1 MVDYIKNDKMKIQN
15 KHINIRILLLLVSSF
30 FFTPLLKAQFTI
42 TENFKGSSV
51 ASNIIL
57 GGNPSATLTSG
68 VADPL
73 NNGWLRLTTDAANQ
87 RGFAYINTPFP
98 STLGVYIEFEYKT
111 WRSRAD
117 NTYNGADGFSVFLF
131 DANTPFR
138 IGGFGGSLGYAQN
151 ADSNP
156 KALGLAGAY
165 LGIGFDE
172 YGNYVQSSEGKI
184 GGTTSLRPNSI
195 ALRGPE
201 SRNYLY
207 LNHNQLQTSP
217 SLNGVN
223 SIDYNTVTT
232 TRPTDAQFYRRVKVF
247 IEPIGTPA
255 SPKYRVRVLW
265 RTTPTGSDV
274 SLVTYGQA
282 TNEVIGPIPSNL
294 KMGFAASTGGG
305 FNYHEIRNL
314 LITTTGGVRVQKE
327 VDKVNAL
334 PGEQLTYTINVYNE
348 NVLPV
353 TNLKLTDN
361 IKDGNGNLINLSD
374 FQISSITF
382 NNNEKANNTA
392 SGFTSGLPKTTGFT
406 NPFSTTMTLDGN
418 ASASFTIVGT
428 VKNSMAG
435 KVLKNSVELDVSDIG
450 FTDSDLT
457 NNFSTVST
465 TILNPNVDLKI
476 EKGISNN
483 GIAQAAGNTYTIVVS
498 NVSSINKPATNADKK
513 VSVTDV
519 IPAGLTIIGT
529 PSGTGWTLSQSGNN
543 LTFTRRDALQAQYAY
558 PPITINVTPIA
569 GGGPWTN
576 AAILTYADDTNTENN
591 SSSVDLRWVNY
602 WHGTIDTD
610 WAKIGNWTANYVPT
624 SGQDI
629 EFATTANNG
638 PSGDG
643 NKKGA
648 AIKNLHLDKDRIIGD
663 LINKSDKDLIVTTE
677 NQLIINEQVRSDN
690 TGGIVVNAT
699 HDKASGTLIF
709 KKSVFNS
716 NVKATVQFYNKAYA
730 CDNCGFFRKQWQYFG
745 IPVRS
750 AEFPYNDIEG
760 DETVNKWDETFN
772 GDKWQVVSGALDAFK
787 GYQITNSSNVQPT
800 GVYNLKGVLNVSD
813 ASVALTK
820 TNAVNYSGTNL
831 VSNSYTAAI
840 PISADAMT
848 FPTGTE
854 QTVYLFNTGTRD
866 QWRKLNGSAINQS
879 GYKSG
884 QYLAVPVNLGGTANF
899 PDRIPSMHAFM
910 LQTSANGSL
919 NINYNKLI
927 KNTAVNLGDGTQI
940 TTRSVGSFNNASF
953 SEQANTIQQLPS
965 LVMDVIGEESADRVW
980 IFQQSSAT
988 HDFDNGWDGR
998 KMLEEGIAQL
1008 YVNTTKGD
1016 SKLQVATVPEL
1027 KGVTL
1032 GFVPDRDGKFTLDFS
1047 LSGQL
1052 KQSDIYLHDAV
1063 TGTTQL
1069 VGEGKSYSFSAKKGD
1084 AANRFSLSYSNKNT
1098 FLTVDESLL
1107 EVTATNDG
1115 KIMVINSSKK
1125 SCSVFVYDAQ
1135 GSFLQQV
1142 EVKAKNKAVM
1152 SSFVKGTYMVRLQ
1165 NSEVNDVRRVTLK

>member
-1 MVDYIKNDKMKIQN
+1 MRIQ
-15 KHINIRILLLLVSSF
+15 KKYINIKVVLLLISSLF
-30 FFTPLLKAQFTI
+30 FAPILKAQFTI

-57 GGNPSATLTSG
+57 GGNPTATLTSG
-68 VADPL
+68 IADPI
-73 NNGWLRLTTDAANQ
+73 NNGWLRLTTDATNQ

-98 STLGVYIEFEYKT
+98 STLGVYLEFEYKT
-111 WRSRAD
+111 WRSKAD
-117 NTYNGADGFSVFLF
+117 NTYNGADGFSIFLF
-131 DANTPFR
+131 DANTTPFR
-138 IGGFGGSLGYAQN
+138 IGAYGGSLGYAQQN
-151 ADSNP
+151 ETP
-156 KALGLAGAY
+156 GLKGAY

-172 YGNYVQSSEGKI
+172 YGNFGISSEGKSGGM
-184 GGTTSLRPNSI
+184 GGTAIRPNSI
-195 ALRGPE
+195 VLRGPE
-201 SRNYLY
+201 NRSYPYL
-207 LNHNQLQTSP
+207 TSKELGG
-217 SLNGVN
+217 SASANGVN
-223 SIDYNTVTT
+223 SIDYNTVTS
-232 TRPTDAQFYRRVKVF
+232 TRPTDAQFYRRVKVY
-247 IEPIGTPA
+247 IEPIGTLA

-294 KMGFAASTGGG
+294 KMGFGASTGGG

-314 LITTTGGVRVQKE
+314 FITTTGGVRVQKE

-348 NVLPV
+348 TSDAVS
-353 TNLKLTDN
+353 NLIMNDTFEDA
-361 IKDGNGNLINLSD
+361 NGNIVSLTND
-374 FQISSITF
+374 FTISSITF
-382 NNNEKANNTA
+382 SDKGNSGSTA
-392 SGFTSGLPKTTGFT
+392 TGFTSGTAKTSGFT
-406 NPFSTTMTLDGN
+406 NPFNTTMKLAAN
-418 ASASFTIVGT
+418 ASASFTIVGN
-428 VKNSMAG
+428 VKTNMAG
-435 KVLKNSVELDVSDIG
+435 KVLKNSVGLNVTNIG
-450 FTDSDLT
+450 ITDPDLT

-465 TILNPNVDLKI
+465 TILNPKVDLKI
-476 EKGISNN
+476 EKGVSNN
-483 GIAQAAGNTYTIVVS
+483 GIAQASGNTYTIVVS
-498 NVSSINKPATNADKK
+498 NVSSKDKPATNADKQ
-513 VSVTDV
+513 VSVTDT
-519 IPAGLTIIGT
+519 IPAGLTIVGT
-529 PSGTGWTLSQSGNN
+529 PSGTDWTLTRSGNN

-576 AAILTYADDTNTENN
+576 TANLTYADDTNTENN

-629 EFATTANNG
+629 EFATNANNG

-643 NKKGA
+643 NKQGA

-730 CDNCGFFRKQWQYFG
+730 CDNCGFYRKQWQYFG

-750 AEFPYNDIEG
+750 VEFPFNDIAG
-760 DETVNKWDETFN
+760 DETVNRWDETFN

-848 FPTGTE
+848 FPSGAE

-866 QWRKLNGSAINQS
+866 QWRKLNGSAINQA

-899 PDRIPSMHAFM
+899 PDRIPSTHAFL
-910 LQTSANGSL
+910 LQTTASGTL
-919 NINYNKLI
+919 NINYSKLI
-927 KNTAVNLGDGTQI
+927 KNTAVNRGDGTQI
-940 TTRSVGSFNNASF
+940 TTRSVGNNSNTSV
-953 SEQANTIQQLPS
+953 SESGSTKHQLPS
-965 LVMDVIGEESADRVW
+965 LIMDIIGEESADRVW

-998 KMLEEGIAQL
+998 KMLEDGIAQL
-1008 YVNTTKGD
+1008 YVNAVDD

-1027 KGVTL
+1027 NGVTL

-1084 AANRFSLSYSNKNT
+1084 AVNRFSLSNSNRNT
-1098 FLTVDESLL
+1098 FLSVDESLL
-1107 EVTATNDG
+1107 EVTATDDR
-1115 KIMVINSSKK
+1115 KILVVNSSSK
-1125 SCSVFVYDAQ
+1125 SCTAFVYDAK
-1135 GSFLQQV
+1135 GAILQQV